1 MSKHAVCDAFSFLEV
16 IYPFSPS
23 LWTLSMWVPRFILW
37 GDQTWVA
44 YSRSG
49 NTIYLLSGVLCF
61 RGAYGIIFTFF
72 CTYMV
77 ENQQNNLLP
86 RPDNTISYQ
95 YWSQYRYSDISLFI
109 FKTNIACFCITDAVY
124 WFIAQHYS
132 GTDLSSWSWICV
144 KLCSD
149 FLVFGFVQL
158 EVHLWRCLQC
168 ATQQSRFHVS
178 STCSSL
184 VMRVLKIHVFK
195 MVRTWI
201 ALTLMEELGY
211 AFDWLFAVNSCCI
224 CSTYL
229 L

>member
-1 MSKHAVCDAFSFLEV
+1 MSKRAVCDAFYFLKV

-37 GDQTWVA
+37 GDLTWVA

-77 ENQQNNLLP
+77 ENQQNNLLT

-109 FKTNIACFCITDAVY
+109 FGAVQNRY
-124 WFIAQHYS
+124 CMFLHYRR
-132 GTDLSSWSWICV
+132 GILVCCAALLRHRTVILEL
-144 KLCSD
+144 KLHQIL
-149 FLVFGFVQL
+149 FRFG
-158 EVHLWRCLQC
+158 
-168 ATQQSRFHVS
+168 
-178 STCSSL
+178 
-184 VMRVLKIHVFK
+184 
-195 MVRTWI
+195 VR
-201 ALTLMEELGY
+201 
-211 AFDWLFAVNSCCI
+211 I
-224 CSTYL
+224 CSAGSASLALPSLRYTTVKISCL
-229 L
+229 

>member
-1 MSKHAVCDAFSFLEV
+1 MSKHAVCDAFYFLEV

-37 GDQTWVA
+37 GDLTWVA

-77 ENQQNNLLP
+77 ENQQNNLLT

-109 FKTNIACFCITDAVY
+109 FGAFQNRYCMFLHYRRGILVY
-124 WFIAQHYS
+124 CDYS

-178 STCSSL
+178 SACSSWM
-184 VMRVLKIHVFK
+184 MRVLKIHVFK
-195 MVRTWI
+195 KVRT
-201 ALTLMEELGY
+201 
-211 AFDWLFAVNSCCI
+211 
-224 CSTYL
+224 
-229 L
+229 